1 MSLQGVY
8 KEFNECDKDTS
19 VCRKTPKESM
29 PYKCECLNNAYE
41 NGSVT
46 TCKRNG
52 ELFKMTRYFLYIS
65 LFFLESLR

>member
-52 ELFKMTRYFLYIS
+52 
-65 LFFLESLR
+65 